1 MQYSSHCTEIY
12 LPRSIVCILI
22 FRWRLLKQNWCGI
35 CFSALSFLKVI
46 GNSSCFSSAFAWV
59 VDVSHLRL
67 FLSGGTTS
75 AFLLEVGSSNLT
87 APFLI
92 MNWPIFDVKGM
103 LRYRM
108 YEVKD
113 FDGGVVF
120 FLNVFP
126 IFNNPKYSIIFSLA
140 PSTEL
145 LSSFSVSSLSCLRV
159 LVSRSLDKGWTT
171 AEDEYPDEDSSAWLS
186 AELTTE
192 ATEIF
197 SLGLSKLV
205 SIVPA

>member
-1 MQYSSHCTEIY
+1 M
-12 LPRSIVCILI
+12 
-22 FRWRLLKQNWCGI
+22 
-35 CFSALSFLKVI
+35 
-46 GNSSCFSSAFAWV
+46 
-59 VDVSHLRL
+59 DVSHLRL

-75 AFLLEVGSSNLT
+75 AFLLEVGSSNFT

-103 LRYRM
+103 QRYLL
-108 YEVKD
+108 YELKD
-113 FDGGVVF
+113 FDGGVAF
-120 FLNVFP
+120 FFNVFP
-126 IFNNPKYSIIFSLA
+126 IFNNPKYSIIASLA

-159 LVSRSLDKGWTT
+159 LVSRSLDKGWMT
-171 AEDEYPDEDSSAWLS
+171 AEDEYPDEDSSALLS
-186 AELTTE
+186 AKLTTE

-197 SLGLSKLV
+197 SIGLSMLV

>member
-1 MQYSSHCTEIY
+1 M
-12 LPRSIVCILI
+12 
-22 FRWRLLKQNWCGI
+22 
-35 CFSALSFLKVI
+35 
-46 GNSSCFSSAFAWV
+46 
-59 VDVSHLRL
+59 DVSHLRL

-75 AFLLEVGSSNLT
+75 DFLLVVGSSNLT

-103 LRYRM
+103 VRYLL
-108 YEVKD
+108 YELKD
-113 FDGGVVF
+113 FDGGVLF
-120 FLNVFP
+120 FVNVFP
-126 IFNNPKYSIIFSLA
+126 IFNNPKYSIIVSLA

>member
-1 MQYSSHCTEIY
+1 M
-12 LPRSIVCILI
+12 
-22 FRWRLLKQNWCGI
+22 
-35 CFSALSFLKVI
+35 
-46 GNSSCFSSAFAWV
+46 
-59 VDVSHLRL
+59 DVSHRRL
-67 FLSGGTTS
+67 FLSGGTIS

-103 LRYRM
+103 LRYLL
-108 YEVKD
+108 YELKD

-120 FLNVFP
+120 FFNVFP
-126 IFNNPKYSIIFSLA
+126 IFTNPKYSIIVSLA
-140 PSTEL
+140 SSMEP
-145 LSSFSVSSLSCLRV
+145 LSSFSFSSFSCLTV
-159 LVSRSLDKGWTT
+159 LDSRSLDKVWMT

-205 SIVPA
+205 FIVPA